1 MHKLKRK
8 ESNQMS
14 LQVKDWVVY
23 SDEKQEIGKWID
35 MPATVIGKP
44 LFEH

>member
-1 MHKLKRK
+1 
-8 ESNQMS
+8 MS